1 MSSIQVIFILSGER
15 KIIEAKTD
23 ELFAEVAFR
32 YLQKAGLDLNN
43 NPKFFFNSQEIRM
56 ERAQT
61 LAEHKISNF
70 ANIDVILMNYKPPPI
85 TIGMK
90 KEKNKIL
97 FQTNSDDVLA
107 KVVKRYVEISYQKG
121 KKLHYF
127 YNSSEL
133 TDFTQTFQEYGI
145 GDKAIIDVEECSH
158 ELCSKCCKCI
168 SGMKKEKNELN
179 KRLNDEINKNVKLSK
194 ENEKLRKKLEEAN
207 RVIKQ
212 MEELQKNQIE
222 LSNNSTQ
229 SEYLIT
235 SLNPGDKIL
244 AVNFVSM
251 GNQDIGHYNLIC
263 KNTDLFINLE
273 ERLYKDFPQFKDYNT
288 FFTVNGKNIK
298 RFKSIRDNNI
308 KNNDIISL
316 FINED

>member
-1 MSSIQVIFILSGER
+1 
-15 KIIEAKTD
+15 
-23 ELFAEVAFR
+23 
-32 YLQKAGLDLNN
+32 
-43 NPKFFFNSQEIRM
+43 
-56 ERAQT
+56 
-61 LAEHKISNF
+61 
-70 ANIDVILMNYKPPPI
+70 
-85 TIGMK
+85 
-90 KEKNKIL
+90 
-97 FQTNSDDVLA
+97 
-107 KVVKRYVEISYQKG
+107 
-121 KKLHYF
+121 
-127 YNSSEL
+127 
-133 TDFTQTFQEYGI
+133 
-145 GDKAIIDVEECSH
+145 
-158 ELCSKCCKCI
+158 
-168 SGMKKEKNELN
+168 
-179 KRLNDEINKNVKLSK
+179 
-194 ENEKLRKKLEEAN
+194 
-207 RVIKQ
+207 
-212 MEELQKNQIE
+212 MEELQKNQKE